1 MGKVNSSPFW
11 KIYDARI
18 KTRVERRGMGD
29 MMNVGVDSAINI
41 WHYDHLPGEIKE
53 IMQLNAI
60 SDCDLDWVALMPE
73 IYHGGARKPLS
84 LGRG

>member
-1 MGKVNSSPFW
+1 
-11 KIYDARI
+11 
-18 KTRVERRGMGD
+18 
-29 MMNVGVDSAINI
+29 MNVGVNSAINI

-73 IYHGGARKPLS
+73 IYKDMWINWLEGPAFGCSDVKRYPIDTIGYTLV
-84 LGRG
+84 LGYHS